1 MNKNS
6 LKKKD
11 LIRKLQ
17 DQNPELFRE
26 DVEEIVNLVFDAMTN
41 ALAEGRRIEVR
52 GFGNFSVTPQKA
64 REFVNPKTGKLTKCE
79 PGKRV
84 VFRAGK
90 NLVKVLDDKEDA
102 IDG

>member
-1 MNKNS
+1 MNRGS

-17 DQNPELFRE
+17 YQNPELFRE